1 MNENRNKLK
10 KVSEKFIS
18 DTFFMPVIGAEIEFY
33 LKDSGIDL
41 IKKNCDERQIK
52 YLDIKEEKGEN
63 QWEISIYHKND
74 VVAIADEILKIRE
87 SFKDADFSAMPF
99 DSGYGNSLHI
109 QISLLDKDGKNI
121 FAKNGEEESLYMK
134 YAIGGLLEKMPEHM
148 RVFAPYDK
156 CYERLKNGNDAPSTI
171 SWGGNNRTVALR
183 LPTTT
188 TEPENRRIE
197 HRVAAAD
204 SDPYLVISAILEGI
218 YYGILNKVLP
228 KSEKIYGDASLK
240 MYGLDSLY

>member
-1 MNENRNKLK
+1 MTERNKLK

-33 LKDSGIDL
+33 QKNSGIDL

-63 QWEISIYHKND
+63 QWEISITHKND

-99 DSGYGNSLHI
+99 DSVYGNSLHI
-109 QISLLDKDGKNI
+109 HISLLDKDGKNI
-121 FAKNGEEESLYMK
+121 FAKKGEEESEFMK
-134 YAIGGLLEKMPEHM
+134 YAIGGLLEKMPEYM
-148 RVFAPYDK
+148 QVFAPYEN
-156 CYERLKNGNDAPSTI
+156 CYERLKKGKDAPSTV

-183 LPTTT
+183 LPATTA
-188 TEPENRRIE
+188 EPENRRIE

-204 SDPYLVISAILEGI
+204 SDPYSVISAILEGVS
-218 YYGILNKVLP
+218 YGILNKAMP
-228 KSEKIYGDASLK
+228 KSAKIYGDASLK